1 MLLTWDILL
10 SGLILGG
17 MYALIAMGLTLQ
29 YGVARIMNL
38 SYGEILIAAAFVA
51 FWLYSSMSVS
61 PLIGLIVVI
70 PAAFVFNWAIYRS
83 LLTPLV
89 KRAKN
94 RDMLEVDSILA
105 TFGLLFVIQGVM
117 LVVFGGQYYSY
128 FLSVDPAAHLRQHR
142 PAEPAARARFSLLS
156 SRSSS
161 ISRSRAPAPAPR
173 SGRSRSIR
181 SRRNCRRSTCGRR
194 RPSPSRSAARWWR
207 PAAC

>member
-38 SYGEILIAAAFVA
+38 SYGETLIAAAFLA

-70 PAAFVFNWAIYRS
+70 PAAFVFNWAIYRL

-89 KRAKN
+89 KRA
-94 RDMLEVDSILA
+94 RIA
-105 TFGLLFVIQGVM
+105 TC
-117 LVVFGGQYYSY
+117 
-128 FLSVDPAAHLRQHR
+128 
-142 PAEPAARARFSLLS
+142 
-156 SRSSS
+156 
-161 ISRSRAPAPAPR
+161 
-173 SGRSRSIR
+173 SRSIR
-181 SRRNCRRSTCGRR
+181 SSP
-194 RPSPSRSAARWWR
+194 PSVFSSSSRA
-207 PAAC
+207 